1 MKILFFILLN
11 TFCVD
16 LLCRS
21 QLQTGLL
28 QTGLLQTSLLNL
40 TFNEGRIANARIDTN
55 ANDLLKIAQS
65 SIQYL
70 HSPKA
75 KTDKD
80 INSVLF
86 KNKNLYLRNTSKTLE
101 KLSSMIK
108 NNPNL
113 TLRDL
118 NRQFR
123 YIKWNGNTKDNP
135 NKIRLT
141 KYLVFKVNGSYV
153 KTNKYKYALYSSPND
168 EIGLSQSQIKQRK
181 KSLTR
186 FKYTKQDALKGAIDN
201 KAKALAWITQDGLEE
216 ALMQGTILVQFP
228 DYNKKIF
235 NVHKSNGIDY
245 KKYLTKY
252 KQKRYW
258 YFKETNA
265 FNGYGKNPGTR
276 TIIKPNV
283 TFAGDVKHLG
293 FGTLIAIKYKN
304 ILTQRDEIKLGIIAD
319 TGGAFRN
326 NLKQLDYFTGTFN
339 DKASFKKETMF
350 IPDYVEAFILTNL

>member
-1 MKILFFILLN
+1 MKVLFFILLN
-11 TFCVD
+11 TFGVLTLRVLTLGVLTLCAD
-16 LLCRS
+16 LLCQS
-21 QLQTGLL
+21 Q
-28 QTGLLQTSLLNL
+28 LNL
-40 TFNEGRIANARIDTN
+40 TFDEGKVSNARIDTN
-55 ANDLLKIAQS
+55 ANDLLKIAKS
-65 SIQYL
+65 SIEYL
-70 HSPKA
+70 LSPKA

-86 KNKNLYLRNTSKTLE
+86 KNKNLYLRNTSKTLT

-113 TLRDL
+113 TIRDL

-153 KTNKYKYALYSSPND
+153 KTHKYKYALYSSPND

-181 KSLTR
+181 KTLTR
-186 FKYTKQDALKGAIDN
+186 FKYTKQDAIRGALDN
-201 KAKALAWITQDGLEE
+201 KAKPLAWVTQDGLEE
-216 ALMQGTILVQFP
+216 ALMQGTILVKFH
-228 DYNKKIF
+228 DGNKKIF
-235 NVHKSNGIDY
+235 NVYKSNGISY

-304 ILTQRDEIKLGIIAD
+304 ILTQMDEIKLGIIAD

-339 DKASFKKETMF
+339 DRASFKKETMF
-350 IPDYVEAFILTNL
+350 IPDYVEAFIVTNL